1 MLQKDQKANLIST
14 NYGTTNSRDT
24 QISEYG
30 YPDIKRTT
38 LSDRTQET
46 LGKLQELSN
55 TLSQYEADVVARS
68 SRLSS
73 SDRISDASSIGS
85 GVPMISNGRGPSKGI
100 IDSDENSGL
109 GYGFAHLSIENGQ
122 DANLPGVYRH
132 YLLVR
137 PLSKFTNH
145 VCITELTTPRTAAD
159 KPLLQARGATTD
171 FMGIRR
177 SF

>member
-1 MLQKDQKANLIST
+1 M
-14 NYGTTNSRDT
+14 
-24 QISEYG
+24 
-30 YPDIKRTT
+30 
-38 LSDRTQET
+38 
-46 LGKLQELSN
+46 
-55 TLSQYEADVVARS
+55 LSQDEADVVARS

-100 IDSDENSGL
+100 DSEENSGL
-109 GYGFAHLSIENGQ
+109 GYSLAHLSIGNGQ
-122 DANLPGVYRH
+122 GANLPGVYRH